1 MCANVFEVLISVHAT
16 KSSRKVIFNLLCKG
30 WGEKNQEALSEYETS
45 NRGFCSFSALRW
57 YITWIRGNSFIPKFF
72 KIAWRDLQNGSK
84 EFSSTFSLRYLVSG
98 IGASVVKILPANA
111 RDTGS
116 NPGSGRSPG
125 VVNGSA
131 LQYSYLENSTDRG
144 AWRAMVHEVAKS
156 WTWVG
161 THTHTHIHTH
171 HRTDLTN

>member
-30 WGEKNQEALSEYETS
+30 WGKKIKKHSLNMKHQTE
-45 NRGFCSFSALRW
+45 RGFCSFSALRW

-72 KIAWRDLQNGSK
+72 KIAWRALQNGSN

-98 IGASVVKILPANA
+98 IGGSVVKKNLPASA

-116 NPGSGRSPG
+116 IPGSGRSPG
-125 VVNGSA
+125 IGKGNA
-131 LQYSYLENSTDRG
+131 RQYSYLENSMEEPGRL
-144 AWRAMVHEVAKS
+144 RSMRSQRV
-156 WTWVG
+156 TWLG
-161 THTHTHIHTH
+161 THTHKPQE
-171 HRTDLTN
+171 RFN